1 MEVVAHYILNDF
13 AGARNLINMSLSVQ
27 RLVVESF
34 KFNGKHVISVYV
46 KDIGQCL
53 VSKYIDEAIGYEK
66 EDGIRAIQRLVPENL
81 ATLRVIWR
89 RVWTILSVPNL
100 TLY

>member
-53 VSKYIDEAIGYEK
+53 VSKYIDEAIEYEK